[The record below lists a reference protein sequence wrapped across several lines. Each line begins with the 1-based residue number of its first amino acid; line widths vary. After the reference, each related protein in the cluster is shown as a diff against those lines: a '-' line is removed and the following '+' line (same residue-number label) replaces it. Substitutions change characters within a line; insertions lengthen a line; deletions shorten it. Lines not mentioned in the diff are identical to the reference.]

1 MNIASIQDIL
11 VRRQTAFGIGV
22 MVGFLMVGCV
32 SELTLVPDPTDQ
44 TDGADGTDGTEPGD
58 STDPTFLADPTAKF
72 DPLSRPESPTLSPE
86 NFNSAKDCAGCHP
99 TYVAEWENSMHAYA
113 TVDPVWRVLVDI
125 RKAEFDGAQDQMC
138 VQCHT
143 AIGTRGGEVVPG
155 FSWDDL
161 SEISLE
167 GVTCEACHKV
177 SGMRRIYNSGHELD
191 ETGPL
196 RGTIE
201 DPVANSYHESEYSEL
216 FGQAKFCGGCHDIID
231 MARGLQLE
239 RPYEEFL
246 ASPAAKE
253 GRNCQTCHMPT
264 YTGKAAIIDGVP
276 ERTLHRHRFIGAEVA
291 LDESFTSDPEVRA
304 MLREEVD
311 NLLRTAAEIT
321 VEAAES
327 VQAGQQLDLL
337 VTVRNLIDAHNL
349 PTGSTFLRQCWV
361 AITVTDA
368 EGNILYQ
375 TGHLDEDGDLRN
387 YWSSADQF
395 GDADLI
401 EFGSRFIDETGNPTL
416 FPWLAAEHISSA
428 LSPLYERTFTLFV
441 PTTPDTVGPITI
453 DAAVRFRPLPPFL
466 LRALGAGA
474 LVENLVITNMDEATR
489 TVEVTP

>member
-1 MNIASIQDIL
+1 MSNPSTENTT
-11 VRRQTAFGIGV
+11 VHRQTALGIV
-22 MVGFLMVGCV
+22 AMVGVLILGCP
-32 SELTLVPDPTDQ
+32 SGTPDS
-44 TDGADGTDGTEPGD
+44 TDGSSSPNGTDGTVQDD
-58 STDPTFLADPTAKF
+58 STDPTFVADPTAKF

-86 NFNSAKDCAGCHP
+86 NFNSAKDCAACHP
-99 TYVAEWENSMHAYA
+99 THAAEWATSMHAYA
-113 TVDPVWRVLVDI
+113 TVDPVWRILVDL

-161 SEISLE
+161 SDISLE

-196 RGTIE
+196 RATIE
-201 DPVANSYHESEYSEL
+201 DPVANAYHESEYSEL
-216 FGQAKFCGGCHDIID
+216 FGEAKFCGGCHDIVD
-231 MARGLQLE
+231 MARGLPLE

-246 ASPAAKE
+246 TSPAAKA

-264 YTGKAAIIDGVP
+264 YTGKAAIGDGVP

-291 LDESFTSDPEVRA
+291 LDESFVPDPEVRA

-311 NLLRTAAEIT
+311 NMLRSAAEIK
-321 VEAAES
+321 VEAES
-327 VQAGQQLDLL
+327 VRAGEQLDLL

-361 AITVTDA
+361 AITATDA

-387 YWSSADQF
+387 YWSTADQF
-395 GDADLI
+395 GDPDLI
-401 EFGSRFIDETGNPTL
+401 EFGSRFIDETGNPTV
-416 FPWLAAEHISSA
+416 FPWLAVEHISNTIP
-428 LSPLYERTFTLFV
+428 PLHERTFTLFV
-441 PTTPDTVGPITI
+441 PTEADTVGPITI
-453 DAAVRFRPLPPFL
+453 EAAVRFRPIAPFV
-466 LRALGAGA
+466 LRALGADA
-474 LVENLVITNMDEATR
+474 LVENLVITNMDEIAM
-489 TVEVTP
+489 TVEVVD